1 MHLDNAEEVN
11 KPYKQKVLFARI
23 RELSDTHAS
32 SDTIVLALIQ
42 LQQYTRST
50 LQQALAKS
58 MTVEM
63 YNRIVSNNDAWLALA
78 TITTSRHISEEDEI
92 DHAKR
97 QAINLTVKTTWTTI
111 EIYRHMPHT
120 NSESVGLVFLQR

>member
-1 MHLDNAEEVN
+1 MHEIANNPRSGNNQLQGQITSVYLDNAEEVN

-78 TITTSRHISEEDEI
+78 TISTT
-92 DHAKR
+92 R
-97 QAINLTVKTTWTTI
+97 QAD
-111 EIYRHMPHT
+111 P
-120 NSESVGLVFLQR
+120 